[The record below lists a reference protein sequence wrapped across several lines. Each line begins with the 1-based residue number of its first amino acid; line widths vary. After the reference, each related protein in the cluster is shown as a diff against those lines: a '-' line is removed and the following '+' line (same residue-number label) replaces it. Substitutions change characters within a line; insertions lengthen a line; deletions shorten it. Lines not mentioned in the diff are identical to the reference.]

1 MSVLDEK
8 YKKAARVIAMAGRL
22 PFPVNETL
30 IEILKYLI
38 DENDLD
44 FIMAFKLKK
53 SQTME
58 ELKKMSKLSEDEIL
72 KKVESLAK
80 KGVIF
85 NQPSSKGIMVYRLL
99 PLMMV
104 GPFEY
109 IFMSKLE
116 HSEENKKLA
125 DLFKKLFDETKEI
138 VQEKY
143 DSLLPLFQKYPPIDR
158 TMPIL
163 ENTVAG
169 DKIQISVNED
179 IEVPEETIIL
189 TQDVKELIN
198 KFDDI
203 AVGHCFCRH
212 HKDLLGNSCKQ
223 TDVRENC
230 LTFGKSARYTSEQ
243 GFARMITKDEALR
256 IMRESEEAGLVH
268 KAFHTHEDI
277 TKTETSIC
285 NCCQDCC
292 ATFEMWRDGVLPLM
306 NWTNYLSKIDK
317 DKCIGCG
324 TCLEKCPTEA
334 IQGDDNNKAERK
346 AEWCIG
352 CGVCAHFCPEN
363 AISLLEGMRKV
374 FIPPPRLRK

>member
-1 MSVLDEK
+1 MLEEK
-8 YKKAARVIAMAGRL
+8 YKKAARVIIKAGRL
-22 PFPVNETL
+22 PIPVNETL

-38 DENDLD
+38 AEDDLD

-53 SQTME
+53 SQTLE
-58 ELKKMSKLSEDEIL
+58 ELKKRSKLTEEEIL

-99 PLMMV
+99 PLIMV

-109 IFMSKLE
+109 IFMSELE
-116 HSEENKKLA
+116 YSEENKRIA
-125 DLFKKLFDETKEI
+125 HLFKKLFDETREM

-143 DSLLPLFQKYPPIDR
+143 ENLVPVFQKMPPFDR

-163 ENTVAG
+163 EKN
-169 DKIQISVNED
+169 ISGED
-179 IEVPEETIIL
+179 IRITIDENLEVPEERIIL
-189 TQDVKELIN
+189 TQQIEELIN
-198 KFDDI
+198 KFDEI

-212 HKDLLGNSCKQ
+212 HKDLLGKPCET

-230 LTFGKSARYTSEQ
+230 FTFGKSARYTSEQ
-243 GFARMITKDEALR
+243 GFARLISKEEALR
-256 IMRESEEAGLVH
+256 IMKQSEEAGLVH
-268 KAFHTHEDI
+268 KAFHPHEDI
-277 TKTETSIC
+277 LKEETSIC
-285 NCCQDCC
+285 NCCADCC
-292 ATFEMWRDGVLPLM
+292 VTFEMWREGVLPLM
-306 NWTNYLSKIDK
+306 NWTNYISKIDT
-317 DKCIGCG
+317 DLCSGCG
-324 TCLEKCPTEA
+324 ICIEKCPIDA
-334 IQGDDNNKAERK
+334 IELNNENKAKRN

-374 FIPPPRLRK
+374 FVPPPRIRK

>member
-1 MSVLDEK
+1 
-8 YKKAARVIAMAGRL
+8 MAGRL

-38 DENDLD
+38 EEDELD

-58 ELKKMSKLSEDEIL
+58 ELKKRSKLSEEEIL
-72 KKVESLAK
+72 KKVEKLAK

-85 NQPSSKGIMVYRLL
+85 NQPSSKGIMIYRLL

-109 IFMSKLE
+109 IFMSELE
-116 HSEENKKLA
+116 VSEENKRLA

-138 VQEKY
+138 VQDKY
-143 DSLLPLFQKYPPIDR
+143 DTLLPVFQKFPPIDR

-163 ENTVAG
+163 ENSVTG
-169 DKIQISVNED
+169 DKIQISINKE
-179 IEVPEETIIL
+179 IEVPEETIVL
-189 TQDVKELIN
+189 TQDIKELIN
-198 KFDDI
+198 KFDEI

-212 HKDLLGNSCKQ
+212 HKDLLGNPCKQ
-223 TDVRENC
+223 TELRENC
-230 LTFGKSARYTSEQ
+230 FTFGKSARYTSEQ
-243 GFARMITKDEALR
+243 GFARMITKDDALR
-256 IMRESEEAGLVH
+256 IMKESEEAGLVH
-268 KAFHTHEDI
+268 KAFHPHEDI
-277 TKTETSIC
+277 YKEETSIC
-285 NCCQDCC
+285 NCCEDCC

-306 NWTNYLSKIDK
+306 NWTNYISEIDTEL
-317 DKCIGCG
+317 CNGCG
-324 TCLEKCPTEA
+324 TCVEKCPIDA
-334 IQGDDNNKAERK
+334 IELNDENKAQRN

-352 CGVCAHFCPEN
+352 CGVCAHFCSEN

-374 FIPPPRLRK
+374 FVPPPRVRK